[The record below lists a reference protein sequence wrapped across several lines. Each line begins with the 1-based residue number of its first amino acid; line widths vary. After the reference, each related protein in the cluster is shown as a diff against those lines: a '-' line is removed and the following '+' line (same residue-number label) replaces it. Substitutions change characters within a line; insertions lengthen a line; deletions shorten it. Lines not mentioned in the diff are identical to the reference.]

1 MAVPAYN
8 LETLFAVKSCKL
20 KYKNIDY
27 FLLKI
32 PNWSGNKPDEKITG
46 KNDKQTLPDLD

>member
-1 MAVPAYN
+1 MEMHQDR
-8 LETLFAVKSCKL
+8 LHFAVKSCKL

-32 PNWSGNKPDEKITG
+32 LNGSGNINKPGEK
-46 KNDKQTLPDLD
+46 